1 MKKLLMIPILLIGVA
16 TPIKAE
22 ALTWKEFWEPF
33 VESYHYGHDHGSGHW
48 EDWRY
53 DHYHGGHHHHHRPRR
68 RRVCE
73 KLITEKEWVRGG
85 NPHGRGYWH
94 EHTRLHTYYC

>member
-1 MKKLLMIPILLIGVA
+1 
-16 TPIKAE
+16 
-22 ALTWKEFWEPF
+22 
-33 VESYHYGHDHGSGHW
+33 
-48 EDWRY
+48 
-53 DHYHGGHHHHHRPRR
+53 
-68 RRVCE
+68 VCE